1 MTTALPDW
9 SDGMKDIPGW
19 KIASPAHYCTACGA
33 TFREILRCFL
43 HDGRATR
50 TVDRPVDTATACK
63 AAVGSID
70 DCVDVLLSNVALNQL
85 HAARAKFHYHR

>member
-1 MTTALPDW
+1 
-9 SDGMKDIPGW
+9 
-19 KIASPAHYCTACGA
+19 
-33 TFREILRCFL
+33 
-43 HDGRATR
+43 
-50 TVDRPVDTATACK
+50 VDRPVDTATACK